1 MIASLLANEYVSA
14 FGYIVGVISGC
25 IAIYQTTQ
33 VTKKNNEIKQLNVT
47 IKDLNSQIINITT
60 NRNNIN
66 QGERSQYFQDNNGPV
81 NIDNQPR
88 VLRASVIG
96 KLIEIISNPV
106 GGEQSLNRKASNIDV
121 KISFNDLKRNR
132 WVAEL
137 YKEDALLVDESIKT
151 LDTIILNG
159 SVKLKRQFRGYYNT
173 ALGLYGLYEKPFNIE
188 VIRKN
193 SDNIIDNVIRSAQE
207 TVSSCSNLD
216 AEFLQED
223 IDYGIRMIV
232 SYSIIECIVLE
243 NPNDYN

>member
-1 MIASLLANEYVSA
+1 MTS
-14 FGYIVGVISGC
+14 GV
-25 IAIYQTTQ
+25 
-33 VTKKNNEIKQLNVT
+33 NF
-47 IKDLNSQIINITT
+47 KDNT
-60 NRNNIN
+60 
-66 QGERSQYFQDNNGPV
+66 GPV
-81 NIDNQPR
+81 HIINQPR

-216 AEFLQED
+216 AEFYKKTL
-223 IDYGIRMIV
+223 IMAFV
-232 SYSIIECIVLE
+232 
-243 NPNDYN
+243 

>member
-1 MIASLLANEYVSA
+1 MTS
-14 FGYIVGVISGC
+14 GV
-25 IAIYQTTQ
+25 
-33 VTKKNNEIKQLNVT
+33 NF
-47 IKDLNSQIINITT
+47 KDNT
-60 NRNNIN
+60 
-66 QGERSQYFQDNNGPV
+66 GPV
-81 NIDNQPR
+81 HIINQPR

-132 WVAEL
+132 WVVEL